1 MYNFFTLTRI
11 AGGFLLRKDSFASQ
25 PHRKLSRLKSKAKKQ
40 RQRFSSESR
49 CFFIC
54 AVYEK
59 SFSSL
64 KSEII
69 VHQDHV
75 NPILMPGEACHQEL
89 TADGIR

>member
-1 MYNFFTLTRI
+1 MKNKGSGSHPSP
-11 AGGFLLRKDSFASQ
+11 AA
-25 PHRKLSRLKSKAKKQ
+25 
-40 RQRFSSESR
+40 
-49 CFFIC
+49 FFIC

-69 VHQDHV
+69 VHQNHV
-75 NPILMPGEACHQEL
+75 NPILMSGEACHQEL